1 MIFTF
6 YLSDACATYPITH
19 GSGRP
24 MLLLQALLLL
34 IAVRGF
40 ALLSHLAGQCDR
52 PALGRAQLPDSG

>member
-1 MIFTF
+1 MKKIMIFTF
-6 YLSDACATYPITH
+6 YLSDACTTYPLIH

-24 MLLLQALLLL
+24 VLLLL

-40 ALLSHLAGQCDR
+40 ALLSHLAGQRDG